1 MVNSHFCLSTA
12 SSSRLRPARDPISS
26 SFLATAC
33 MRPDE
38 SRQPQTSFAHT
49 LQQPSVTQI
58 NHLTYVCRK
67 LPWIY
72 GNSCGN
78 KWLVRYTFPSSD
90 VFKSSNLIII
100 GCLKWTF
107 FRHASMH
114 ETHNLHA
121 RRWWLEFALSIFHQC
136 CTALVLDL
144 MFPCVSC
151 HQVLTECTRHAD
163 KPRRL
168 STQTGWAHRG
178 GLWL

>member
-1 MVNSHFCLSTA
+1 MLWQ
-12 SSSRLRPARDPISS
+12 SSGFPSFKWSIVISVWAQRARLVCVLHVIQYPHR
-26 SFLATAC
+26 FLAC

-136 CTALVLDL
+136 CTARIGPDVSVRVL
-144 MFPCVSC
+144 PS
-151 HQVLTECTRHAD
+151 
-163 KPRRL
+163 
-168 STQTGWAHRG
+168 STNRMYSPHR
-178 GLWL
+178 